1 MKTLL
6 SQVIDTSQ
14 EQKQEQK
21 TVQKQST
28 TYKKDVPRIKD
39 GKDCIT
45 INNLGASLKA

>member
-28 TYKKDVPRIKD
+28 TYKNDVPTPSNY
-39 GKDCIT
+39 GVVH
-45 INNLGASLKA
+45 N